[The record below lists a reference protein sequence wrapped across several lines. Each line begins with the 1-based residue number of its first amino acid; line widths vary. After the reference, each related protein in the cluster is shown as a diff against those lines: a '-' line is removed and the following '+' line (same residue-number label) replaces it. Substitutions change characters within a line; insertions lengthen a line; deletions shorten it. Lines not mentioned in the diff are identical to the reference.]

1 MPPCAEE
8 DHDRHL
14 LCDPGH
20 RDRLHLRGYLWIE
33 TTPPAT
39 PLWTVHPQETPGCCP
54 ASGSGLSPRHPRLL
68 LLCHRAPR
76 SHPALS
82 RRVHDLCDSVRL
94 YRRGRGGPGWE
105 RASRVG
111 AGQQGTDS
119 NPSPSASR
127 RAAPGQLAMLLS
139 PNLQQFHSFPG
150 SALSWIKAL
159 SGPHP
164 CLFLTSLPA
173 PSCVLSS
180 CPPEWAPLSAGWG
193 PAGHMV
199 LLFGLGEGWP

>member
-1 MPPCAEE
+1 MDRNRPACHSSLDGPPPG
-8 DHDRHL
+8 DPWL
-14 LCDPGH
+14 LP
-20 RDRLHLRGYLWIE
+20 RLWLR
-33 TTPPAT
+33 A
-39 PLWTVHPQETPGCCP
+39 
-54 ASGSGLSPRHPRLL
+54 LSPPPQT
-68 LLCHRAPR
+68 AP
-76 SHPALS
+76 SLPQAPLPPALS

-94 YRRGRGGPGWE
+94 CRRRGRGGPGWE

-111 AGQQGTDS
+111 TGQQGTDS
-119 NPSPSASR
+119 NPGPPASR
-127 RAAPGQLAMLLS
+127 RAAPRQLAMLLS

-159 SGPHP
+159 SGPQP

-180 CPPEWAPLSAGWG
+180 CPSEWAPPSVGWG